1 MQPNV
6 TILVL
11 TAIVATIGV
20 VNLALAHALQAGT
33 WPKSWHLSRP
43 CRLGIV
49 ATLGVVSAVCTG
61 ALNGVTTWSQF
72 GLAVGLGLLSAVP
85 GLVREWI
92 QAFLAPV
99 ALLALLLAG
108 QVLAGCAYTKP
119 GCKII
124 HAMDALC
131 VTIIAADGS
140 QVSVSRDDMASADRL
155 SVALARKGS
164 VGCPK

>member
-1 MQPNV
+1 MQPNI

-43 CRLGIV
+43 FRLGIV
-49 ATLGVVSAVCTG
+49 ATIGVVSAVCTG
-61 ALNGVTTWSQF
+61 AMNGVHTWAEF
-72 GLAVGLGLLSAVP
+72 GLAVGLGLLAAFP

-99 ALLALLLAG
+99 ALLAL
-108 QVLAGCAYTKP
+108 VLAALSGCAYSKTA
-119 GCKII
+119 CKVI
-124 HAMDALC
+124 HAADALC
-131 VTIIAADGS
+131 VTIVAEDGS
-140 QVSVSRDDMASADRL
+140 TVSVTRDDMASADRL

-164 VGCPK
+164 VGCPSK